1 MSGSGLAKSTVTG
14 EDITPGYDYGS
25 VSEKDKLL
33 IEEILNILKNR
44 KNIPLEMTIDEIK
57 SKFGLEEIPMMDIE
71 GTLWYQLTKDEPI
84 GQNIQGFRI
93 SLDENQAKV
102 KVPFISFSADLDFLD
117 KFVNRL
123 VQKANNLKQV

>member
-1 MSGSGLAKSTVTG
+1 MSGLSKSNVTG

-44 KNIPLEMTIDEIK
+44 KEIPVEMTINEIK

-71 GTLWYQLTKDEPI
+71 STLWYQLTKDEPL

-93 SLDENQAKV
+93 SFDEQQNKI
-102 KVPFISFSADLDFLD
+102 KVPFLAFSADLDFLD
-117 KFVNRL
+117 GFVNRL
-123 VQKANNLKQV
+123 VQKVNDLKQI

>member
-1 MSGSGLAKSTVTG
+1 
-14 EDITPGYDYGS
+14 

-71 GTLWYQLTKDEPI
+71 ETLWYQLTKDEPI

-102 KVPFISFSADLDFLD
+102 KVPFIAFSADLDFLD
-117 KFVNRL
+117 EFVNRL